1 MPRILI
7 VDDEPSICWGLERL
21 VRSMGHRAESAS
33 SAEHGLTLAGAVR
46 PDVVLLDVRLPGM
59 DGLSA
64 IHAFRQR
71 IGDAPIIVMTAF
83 GDLSTAVTAV
93 ESDVLEYIVKPFDL
107 AEIRAAIE
115 RALQHRMSS
124 AAVQPLAV
132 DAADCMVG
140 RSPEMRAVFKRIA
153 LAAKSDANVLI
164 TGERGVGKELAAR
177 AVHNHS
183 DRRTGPFVVVDVAAL
198 DPGTAEAELFGQ
210 VHESGGARTG
220 LLSLADRGTLFLDG
234 VEALPLPL
242 QARLIR
248 VIEQGEFLPIGA
260 AVPTSAQVRMIS
272 STCEDAGERAVAG
285 FLRDDLLLHLAPY
298 AIEIPPLRDR
308 RDDIPLLAAWY
319 LHRLGAD
326 AAALTADA
334 IAELRSRPWHGNVRE
349 LWSALRHAI
358 VVARNGPLLPSHLPT
373 SMKAPTR
380 ACTGGASPS
389 SSLEH
394 AVQDLANTLLDDPS
408 SAGDVYERFLGQVE
422 PALFAAALGRSGNRC
437 APAARSLGLHRT
449 TLRRKLTRYHLDDA
463 DVGDKGPAAI

>member
-33 SAEHGLTLAGAVR
+33 SAEQGLTLAGAVR

-64 IHAFRQR
+64 ISAFRKR

-93 ESDVLEYIVKPFDL
+93 ESGVLEYIVKPFDL

-115 RALQHRMSS
+115 RALQSRMSS
-124 AAVQPLAV
+124 AAVRPLPV
-132 DAADCMVG
+132 DAADGMVG
-140 RSPEMRAVFKRIA
+140 QTPVMRAVFKRIA

-164 TGERGVGKELAAR
+164 VGERGVGKELAAR
-177 AVHNHS
+177 AIHNHS
-183 DRRTGPFVVVDVAAL
+183 DRRAGPFVVVDLAAL
-198 DPGTAEAELFGQ
+198 DPTIADAELFGQ
-210 VHESGGARTG
+210 VNETGGERPG
-220 LLSLADRGTLFLDG
+220 LLSLANRGTLYLDG
-234 VEALPLPL
+234 VDAMPMPL

-260 AVPTSAQVRMIS
+260 AIPTPAEFRVIS
-272 STCEDAGERAVAG
+272 SGCNDMGERAAIG
-285 FLRDDLLLHLAPY
+285 PLRDDLLLHLTTY

-319 LHRLGAD
+319 LGHLGAD
-326 AAALTADA
+326 PAALTTDA
-334 IAELRSRPWHGNVRE
+334 VAELQTRPWHGNVRE
-349 LWSALRHAI
+349 LCGAVEHAL
-358 VVARNGPLLPSHLPT
+358 VVARSGPILPSHLPAP
-373 SMKAPTR
+373 MKAPVR
-380 ACTGGASPS
+380 ARAGELSPR
-389 SSLEH
+389 SLEH
-394 AVQDLANTLLDDPS
+394 VVQDLANTLLDDPS
-408 SAGDVYERFLGQVE
+408 STGDVYERFLGQVE

-449 TLRRKLTRYHLDDA
+449 TLRRKLARYQLDDA
-463 DVGDKGPAAI
+463 DAEDKGSAGV